1 MRALYLVN
9 YMSGLGR
16 LSSQAL
22 AREMAER
29 KHACSSLAVQLCIAM
44 KCLEIIDG
52 LLRLLRRYQQAANKL
67 GGNNLGGAG
76 EEGLGEVLGGF
87 GMG

>member
-1 MRALYLVN
+1 
-9 YMSGLGR
+9 
-16 LSSQAL
+16 
-22 AREMAER
+22 
-29 KHACSSLAVQLCIAM
+29 M
-44 KCLEIIDG
+44 KGLEIIDG

-67 GGNNLGGAG
+67 WGNDLGGAG